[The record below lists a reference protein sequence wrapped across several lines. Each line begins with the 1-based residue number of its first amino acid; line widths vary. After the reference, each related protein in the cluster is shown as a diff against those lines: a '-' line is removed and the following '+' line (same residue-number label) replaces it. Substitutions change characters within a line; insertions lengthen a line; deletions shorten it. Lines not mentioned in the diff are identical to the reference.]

1 MAFVGPVELCVIFD
15 NKDNHSTH
23 EQNFAPAA
31 SLSCPAIDGASS
43 TSGHFPL
50 RNGLHR
56 NRGHARPEKRRSEE
70 NYRTNR
76 RNKTIISIQ
85 PPQNFSIMKAKRL
98 LILTAII
105 CMASLF
111 SVDLAYAY
119 HPVSPYAYCNGNP
132 VRYVDPDGKQIVG
145 VTRNDAANAIEDLR
159 QMFQGEQFAAFRN
172 LIVQSGKKG
181 NGKSLAS
188 ISNEALEVAFNG
200 ISLNED
206 QQALVNMAV
215 NTINSSDKHIVEY
228 VSEGVISGQGQNA
241 FSGEFSNAGLPM
253 GDIIAANGGIPVA
266 IIANFG
272 GGGLTV
278 PTQNGSHSVIV
289 GNNHPNGRAV
299 TTGHEVIGHGRS
311 LAVGRGQANQHIDAV
326 RTENLILRVMG
337 INYIN
342 NGSTHGPRII
352 IPAPSA
358 LPRFR

>member
-1 MAFVGPVELCVIFD
+1 
-15 NKDNHSTH
+15 
-23 EQNFAPAA
+23 
-31 SLSCPAIDGASS
+31 
-43 TSGHFPL
+43 
-50 RNGLHR
+50 
-56 NRGHARPEKRRSEE
+56 
-70 NYRTNR
+70 
-76 RNKTIISIQ
+76 
-85 PPQNFSIMKAKRL
+85 MKAKRL

-145 VTRNDAANAIEDLR
+145 VTRNDAANAVEDFR
-159 QMFQGEQFAAFRN
+159 QMFQGDQFAAFRD

-181 NGKSLAS
+181 NGKSLAF

>member
-132 VRYVDPDGKQIVG
+132 IKYVDPNGMEVWIYYQDDDGNEQKMLYTANMEYKGTNSFVANMVG
-145 VTRNDAANAIEDLR
+145 NLNAVYINGGNTMLDMLIGSENTFNVMNQNPSIDGAA
-159 QMFQGEQFAAFRN
+159 GAFRRN
-172 LIVQSGKKG
+172 MDGGGTIFAGKFG
-181 NGKSLAS
+181 S
-188 ISNEALEVAFNG
+188 
-200 ISLNED
+200 
-206 QQALVNMAV
+206 AV
-215 NTINSSDKHIVEY
+215 NFTNIETTAHEFFHGAQH
-228 VSEGVISGQGQNA
+228 ELGQGGRSVFNEVEA
-241 FSGEFSNAGLPM
+241 MVFGNS
-253 GDIIAANGGIPVA
+253 VA
-266 IIANFG
+266 TNWSFDNG
-272 GGGLTV
+272 GGGSMTPMGQDTPAGWAYESAFSRL
-278 PTQNGSHSVIV
+278 QWNGYSQPSM
-289 GNNHPNGRAV
+289 
-299 TTGHEVIGHGRS
+299 E
-311 LAVGRGQANQHIDAV
+311 QA
-326 RTENLILRVMG
+326 
-337 INYIN
+337 IN
-342 NGSTHGPRII
+342 NFQAGAYVNKTGAYNNMRP
-352 IPAPSA
+352 
-358 LPRFR
+358 LPVPYEGGGK

>member
-1 MAFVGPVELCVIFD
+1 M
-15 NKDNHSTH
+15 
-23 EQNFAPAA
+23 
-31 SLSCPAIDGASS
+31 
-43 TSGHFPL
+43 
-50 RNGLHR
+50 
-56 NRGHARPEKRRSEE
+56 
-70 NYRTNR
+70 
-76 RNKTIISIQ
+76 
-85 PPQNFSIMKAKRL
+85 
-98 LILTAII
+98 
-105 CMASLF
+105 
-111 SVDLAYAY
+111 
-119 HPVSPYAYCNGNP
+119 
-132 VRYVDPDGKQIVG
+132 
-145 VTRNDAANAIEDLR
+145 
-159 QMFQGEQFAAFRN
+159 
-172 LIVQSGKKG
+172 
-181 NGKSLAS
+181 
-188 ISNEALEVAFNG
+188 AFNG